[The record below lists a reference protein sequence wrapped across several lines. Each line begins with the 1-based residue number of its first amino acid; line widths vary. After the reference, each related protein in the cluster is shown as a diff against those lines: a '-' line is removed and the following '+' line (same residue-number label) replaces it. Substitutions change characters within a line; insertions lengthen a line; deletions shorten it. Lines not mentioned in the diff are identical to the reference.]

1 MDYLE
6 AALTVLR
13 EEGEPLHWT
22 RIQDLALRH
31 GYIDPFVEPDVR
43 KHLLAALT
51 RGVRAGALVK
61 TGSKGTYALPTPGDS
76 GEGSGGLSGGTS
88 GP

>member
-43 KHLLAALT
+43 KHLLAALA
-51 RGVRAGALVK
+51 RGVRAGAIVK
-61 TGSKGTYALPTPGDS
+61 TGSKGTYALPTPGDA
-76 GEGSGGLSGGTS
+76 GEGSGGLSGGTF